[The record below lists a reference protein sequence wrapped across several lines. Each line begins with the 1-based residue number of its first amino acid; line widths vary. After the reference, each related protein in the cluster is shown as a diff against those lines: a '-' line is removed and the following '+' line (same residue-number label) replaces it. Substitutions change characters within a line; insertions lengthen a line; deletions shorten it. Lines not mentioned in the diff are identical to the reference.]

1 MYPIVLSIDASSS
14 PLGESIRKEDR
25 DGDDD
30 ARAFEAE
37 EEEEEEEAE
46 KSERTEPDEEDPI
59 LRVKK
64 ELLPPNAG
72 LSNDGDD
79 HKKS

>member
-1 MYPIVLSIDASSS
+1 MLTWC
-14 PLGESIRKEDR
+14 ESVE
-25 DGDDD
+25 GY
-30 ARAFEAE
+30 FLEAE